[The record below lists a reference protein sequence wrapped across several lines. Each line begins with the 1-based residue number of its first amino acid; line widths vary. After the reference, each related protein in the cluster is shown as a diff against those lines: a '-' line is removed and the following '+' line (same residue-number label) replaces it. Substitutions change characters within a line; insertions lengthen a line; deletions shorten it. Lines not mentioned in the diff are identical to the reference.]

1 MRKLL
6 EDKLVRTLFYIISV
20 VTLIN
25 ALFFIGLGIYMSAH
39 TWYEVVFHGWAYG
52 SGHGVHLLE
61 AVDIF
66 LVAVVIIVLSHG
78 LKSLVT
84 SASDDH
90 FHKIDKGR
98 LHALKDTLWR
108 SVLTVLVIHFLAGAI
123 IVNKYTYEV
132 LYLPGAIALLTIALY
147 FMNKSEREH

>member
-1 MRKLL
+1 MRRLL
-6 EDKLVRTLFYIISV
+6 EDKLVKTLFYIISV

-39 TWYEVVFHGWAYG
+39 TWYKIMLRGWAYG

-78 LKSLVT
+78 LKSLVIT
-84 SASDDH
+84 NEDDH
-90 FHKIDKGR
+90 FHKINKNR

-123 IVNKYTYEV
+123 IISNYSYEI
-132 LYLPGAIALLTIALY
+132 LYLPGAIFLLTGALY
-147 FMNKSEREH
+147 LMNKSERKH